1 METLPP
7 NLPHREV
14 RQIVMETLEEGF
26 REFEI
31 NPWITTTDE
40 LGTIYYDSILTPL
53 FVRYH
58 WNYQQFVRVFKRAA
72 KKFRDN
78 GCHFNI

>member
-26 REFEI
+26 CEFEI

-40 LGTIYYDSILTPL
+40 LGTIYNDSILTPL

-58 WNYQQFVRVFKRAA
+58 WNYQQFVRVFKGL
-72 KKFRDN
+72 KK
-78 GCHFNI
+78 I